1 MKNKGPQFMG
11 RVALEV
17 RLISFQESKIELILF
32 RQQLYQKSAVE
43 FTAKISVT
51 NFLDEN
57 YIIFP
62 GPWA

>member
-1 MKNKGPQFMG
+1 MG

-51 NFLDEN
+51 IFLDEN
-57 YIIFP
+57 HITFP

>member
-1 MKNKGPQFMG
+1 MG

-51 NFLDEN
+51 NVLDEN
-57 YIIFP
+57 HIIFP

>member
-1 MKNKGPQFMG
+1 MG

-51 NFLDEN
+51 IFLDEH
-57 YIIFP
+57 YILFP

>member
-1 MKNKGPQFMG
+1 MG

-51 NFLDEN
+51 IFLDEN